1 LQITNIEEVDNVN
14 KLRELGNIDT
24 LDYRW
29 VEKQSIMF
37 YVLFYITMFHQ
48 TSVVWQID
56 DQVPKIK
63 N

>member
-1 LQITNIEEVDNVN
+1 MQITNIEEVDNVN

-63 N
+63 G